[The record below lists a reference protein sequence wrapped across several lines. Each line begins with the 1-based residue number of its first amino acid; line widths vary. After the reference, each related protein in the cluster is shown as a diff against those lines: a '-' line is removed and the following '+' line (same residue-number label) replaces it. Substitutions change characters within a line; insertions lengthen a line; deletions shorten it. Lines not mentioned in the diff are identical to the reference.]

1 LKKTLQKIVF
11 ATKEKIVFPQITLTQ
26 GDEMVYKSNATLQ
39 TLPTLRSEQT
49 EVYKFDSTPES
60 TLNLRADQWIMVE
73 EALLEQA
80 NIQYHI
86 SQENYTFRRWEQ
98 AQYTYDKASE
108 LETLA
113 KAVGIVIELLQA
125 NKENA

>member
-1 LKKTLQKIVF
+1 
-11 ATKEKIVFPQITLTQ
+11 
-26 GDEMVYKSNATLQ
+26 MVYKSNATLQ

-98 AQYTYDKASE
+98 AQYTYDKACE

-113 KAVGIVIELLQA
+113 KAVGVVIELLQA

>member
-1 LKKTLQKIVF
+1 MIYT
-11 ATKEKIVFPQITLTQ
+11 
-26 GDEMVYKSNATLQ
+26 SNAPLQ
-39 TLPTLRSEQT
+39 TLPNLRSEQT
-49 EVYKFDSTPES
+49 EVYKFDATPET

-86 SQENYTFRRWEQ
+86 SQDNYTFQRWEQ

-113 KAVGIVIELLQA
+113 KLVGSVIELLQA